1 MTDRIEIDWAD
12 DGYQHSLADVS
23 DDLREYTVQ
32 YGMDTQADLYNFR
45 NVPARGNITLFDQ
58 NGKYST
64 RLQAPLTLEET
75 RTRHLCR
82 ITSVYDD
89 GTTLQLWEGFSEPLQ
104 AVQTASGNVVR
115 ASLVGKLTNV
125 YNEAYSVNMTGRRV
139 NWLIESQT
147 ALGPTHLNTHNPTTG
162 LVVWPSPDT
171 DLSYRKNRIGF
182 LNALADYVG
191 AYHWE
196 DAAGYYAFFDFLR
209 MEDEPSLLRVSQDRY
224 RMLAYA
230 TRIHRSI
237 EALRNAVFFAG
248 EGFKDDEY
256 TVDDSVATYG
266 RQELQVP
273 PFFSSAQN
281 TGAARTA
288 LILRS
293 NPLSHVTLTF
303 PRLQQISEDKRK
315 RIELLRPGVAFDL
328 DIMTD
333 DAEVD
338 GKFFCLGCQLIRQFD
353 SPPLLVVYAVA
364 ADLDTPEFLILGSG
378 RLAKSKLGN

>member
-1 MTDRIEIDWAD
+1 
-12 DGYQHSLADVS
+12 
-23 DDLREYTVQ
+23 
-32 YGMDTQADLYNFR
+32 
-45 NVPARGNITLFDQ
+45 
-58 NGKYST
+58 
-64 RLQAPLTLEET
+64 
-75 RTRHLCR
+75 
-82 ITSVYDD
+82 
-89 GTTLQLWEGFSEPLQ
+89 
-104 AVQTASGNVVR
+104 
-115 ASLVGKLTNV
+115 
-125 YNEAYSVNMTGRRV
+125 MTGRRV

-171 DLSYRKNRIGF
+171 DLTYRKEPHRLSERACRLRRRVPLGRRSKATTRSLII
-182 LNALADYVG
+182 
-191 AYHWE
+191 
-196 DAAGYYAFFDFLR
+196 LR

-248 EGFKDDEY
+248 EGFEDDEY
-256 TVDDSVATYG
+256 TVDSSIATYG

-315 RIELLRPGVAFDL
+315 RNRVAE
-328 DIMTD
+328 
-333 DAEVD
+333 A
-338 GKFFCLGCQLIRQFD
+338 
-353 SPPLLVVYAVA
+353 
-364 ADLDTPEFLILGSG
+364 G
-378 RLAKSKLGN
+378 RRL